1 MSGMVILTLLEL
13 TGYALQDI
21 IDAKNSGD
29 AVVYSSLIGNSIK
42 RYGNTRDIDLSVLV
56 DKITPEV
63 KAAISKKLTNAL
75 QKKQKV
81 LQADVEADLAKFF
94 SEESND
100 EDFSDLC
107 TDLIIGLRSYS
118 DDKSGYLEGE
128 DKERGEL
135 RGLGVF

>member
-63 KAAISKKLTNAL
+63 KAAISKKLTDAL

-100 EDFSDLC
+100 EDFPICVPILLLVYAAIQMIKVVILKAKIKKEENS
-107 TDLIIGLRSYS
+107 
-118 DDKSGYLEGE
+118 E
-128 DKERGEL
+128 D
-135 RGLGVF
+135 